1 VSNQGGSPSFNS
13 KNEINGEFW
22 MGAAYESGYSQIDFG
37 RKLKDVIDRRFL
49 LIWLASFIVHFST
62 ALYFSINPP
71 NPQFHRSEIDR
82 IQKQFATLVLEKE
95 IEIEPAEPENIVTD
109 NAASEGTQF
118 SSNINSGRLIE
129 SQGGSQSEAAGETTG
144 ENLVESEGFG
154 NVSGSDKRRASREQI
169 SQEVSSKGL
178 LGLLTGSGSNT
189 QGETV
194 SDVLGEA
201 ANTQNNFDKVMG
213 DLDGLK
219 KAGKSAPG
227 SALNQGTGRRIQKGN
242 RSTAGG
248 GIDSLVSGK
257 QQVESTDIRRKGNI
271 VVEKVSSI
279 ADERGIKSES
289 RDPDKVSEVINRHNS
304 SIQYCYQR
312 ELKQNPDIRG
322 KLVVRF
328 TVTPA
333 GKVRDV
339 KIISSTLNNA
349 RIERCVI
356 TRIKRWDDF
365 GQIDSSQGDASFR
378 QVYTFGY

>member
-1 VSNQGGSPSFNS
+1 MSNQGGNPSYNS
-13 KNEINGEFW
+13 DEGTNSEFW
-22 MGAAYESGYSQIDFG
+22 MELAYQSGYSQIDFR
-37 RKLKDVIDRRFL
+37 RKFKDVIDKRFL
-49 LIWLASFIVHFST
+49 LIWLVSFVVHFSV

-71 NPQFHRSEIDR
+71 KTEFHRSEIDR

-95 IEIEPAEPENIVTD
+95 IEAEPAEQEIVLTENLV
-109 NAASEGTQF
+109 NEGLQT
-118 SSNINSGRLIE
+118 SPSTTSGKLIG
-129 SQGGSQSEAAGETTG
+129 SQGGSQSETVSESTDDNLTET
-144 ENLVESEGFG
+144 EGFG
-154 NVSGSDKRRASREQI
+154 SASGNDKRRASREKI

-178 LGLLTGSGSNT
+178 LGLLTGSGTNT
-189 QGETV
+189 QGESV

-201 ANTQNNFDKVMG
+201 ANTQNKFDQVMG
-213 DLDGLK
+213 DLDNLK
-219 KAGKSAPG
+219 KEGKSVSG
-227 SALNQGTGRRIQKGN
+227 SGLMQGKDRRSQKGN
-242 RSTAGG
+242 RSTVGG

-257 QQVESTDIRRKGNI
+257 EQVRSTDIRRKGNI

-279 ADERGIKSES
+279 ADELGIKSES

-312 ELKQNPDIRG
+312 ELKQNLNIKG

-333 GKVRDV
+333 GNVSKAEV
-339 KIISSTLNNA
+339 ISSTLNNA

-356 TRIKRWDDF
+356 IRIKRWDDF
-365 GQIDSSQGDASFR
+365 GQIDPSKGDATFR